1 MRYYYGTDDSYYR
14 GKGRSVTVKQLASII
29 KRDVEFGKWN
39 HYYGGR
45 TNDITA
51 SCSYKRKGFVYH
63 SRLFIYGKQDEFE
76 ELEKLITS
84 FIEVTPRKFN

>member
-1 MRYYYGTDDSYYR
+1 MRYYYGTDDSFHH
-14 GKGRSVTVKQLASII
+14 GTGRSATAKQIASII

-39 HYYGGR
+39 HYYGGK

-51 SCSYKRKGFVYH
+51 SCSYRRKGFVFH
-63 SRLFIYGKQDEFE
+63 GRLFITGKQSEFK

-84 FIEVTPRKFN
+84 FIEVTPRQFN